1 MNPVTNLKEKTYHEM
16 ECSLLVIN
24 SKEINLKM
32 RLNLATKSTDNKFL
46 R

>member
-1 MNPVTNLKEKTYHEM
+1 MNLVINLKEKIYYEM

-24 SKEINLKM
+24 LKEINLKM
-32 RLNLATKSTDNKFL
+32 RFNLVIKSIDNKFF